1 MWPGASSTRRPEAH
15 DLEDIVQAECKT
27 LAHSMQL
34 SKGEHLL
41 HIGLV
46 RAHLVLILRAGV
58 YRLKLLSVLYSSN
71 KQQR

>member
-1 MWPGASSTRRPEAH
+1 
-15 DLEDIVQAECKT
+15 
-27 LAHSMQL
+27 MQL

-46 RAHLVLILRAGV
+46 RAHLALVLRAGV
-58 YRLKLLSVLYSSN
+58 CRLKLLSVLYSSN